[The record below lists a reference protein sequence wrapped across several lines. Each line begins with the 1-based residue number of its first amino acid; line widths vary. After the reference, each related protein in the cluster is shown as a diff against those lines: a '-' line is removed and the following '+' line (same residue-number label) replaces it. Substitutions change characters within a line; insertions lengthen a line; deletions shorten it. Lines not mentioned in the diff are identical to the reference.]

1 LTIVHSGVLM
11 ESIELQAKAKI
22 NLSLDVIGKRPD
34 GYHDVKMIMQ
44 TIGLHDDI
52 LLEKTG
58 EGIRIECNS
67 PWVPTDS
74 GNIAW
79 KAAQLILS
87 RCGIK
92 NGVNIRIYK
101 RIPVAAGLA
110 GGSTDAAAVFKGL
123 NILYS
128 LNISEEELM
137 GMGREIGA
145 DVPYCI
151 KGGTM
156 LSEGIGEILSPLE
169 RLEGVPIILVKPRIG
184 VSTAWVYKNL
194 QLEKVLIRP
203 DTELLVKAIKERRI
217 DILAGNMRNVL
228 ESVTMEKH
236 SVIRDIKEKL
246 VRFGAAGSMMSG
258 SGPTVFG
265 IFADRKSAEHA
276 YGKLNKERWECYLT
290 ETC

>member
-1 LTIVHSGVLM
+1 M